1 MICCERTEAHETAV
15 LEAKKARLTEGDME
29 TLCAVFRMLGEP
41 SRMKIVLALMQGEMC
56 VYHLTEVTEGSV
68 SAVSHQLK
76 LLREAKIV
84 KTTRLG
90 KHIEYSIADGHVLQ
104 MVKMALEHLTCKEE

>member
-1 MICCERTEAHETAV
+1 MIFCERTEAHEAAV

-29 TLCAVFRMLGEP
+29 TLCTVFRMLAEP

-56 VYHLTEVTEGSV
+56 VYHLAEVTEGSV

-84 KTTRLG
+84 KRARLG
-90 KHIEYSIADGHVLQ
+90 KHIEYSLADGHVLQ
-104 MVKMALEHLTCKEE
+104 MVKTALEHLTCKEE